1 MCQTNVKIMMDTP
14 VNVNIV
20 NSEIEKSGLKNLG
33 KATIREIVGL
43 VNKIQDTSGI
53 KFIRMEMGVP
63 GLNPPQ
69 IGIDAEIEALRSGV
83 ASDYPMVDGVR
94 SLKVETSKFVK
105 NFMGINISSESCI
118 PAVGSMQGAY
128 ATFLLC
134 SNLEPGKDTA
144 LFIDPG
150 FPVQKQQFRVMGHKY
165 ESFDVYNY
173 RGEALREKIE
183 SYLSKGNINSIIYS
197 NPNNPSWICF
207 TNEELKIIG
216 DLANKYDV
224 IVIEDL
230 AYFGMDFRKDLYHPG
245 QPPYQA
251 SVANYTENYVLLIS
265 GSKAFSYAGQRIAV
279 VAISDKIYNRT
290 YPYLTER
297 FGCDKFGY
305 TFVLR
310 IIYAL
315 SSGATHSSQYALA
328 AMLNAAN
335 EGRFNF
341 IEEVK
346 EYGNRAHTMKQM
358 FLEAGFK
365 IVYDKDLNEDIAD
378 GFYFTISYPGLSGG
392 ELVKELLYYGISA
405 ISLDNTGSLRS
416 EGLRACVSQI
426 TNDKMPVLQERLYA
440 FMHNHKQS

>member
-1 MCQTNVKIMMDTP
+1 MNTPVDVKI
-14 VNVNIV
+14 VN
-20 NSEIEKSGLKNLG
+20 EQIEKSGLKDLG

-43 VNKIQDTSGI
+43 VNKIQEASGV

-69 IGIDAEIEALRSGV
+69 IGIDAEIEALKKGV
-83 ASDYPMVDGVR
+83 ASDYPMVDGVKE
-94 SLKVETSKFVK
+94 LKVEASRFIK
-105 NFMGINISSESCI
+105 NFMGIDVAAESCI
-118 PAVGSMQGAY
+118 PTVGSMQGAY

-134 SNLEPGKDTA
+134 ANLDPAKDTA

-150 FPVQKQQFRVMGHKY
+150 FPVQKQQFKVMGHKFD
-165 ESFDVYNY
+165 SFDVFNY
-173 RGEALREKIE
+173 RGEALREKLE
-183 SYLSKGNINSIIYS
+183 SFLSKGNINSIIYS

-207 TNEELKIIG
+207 TEEELRIIG
-216 DLANKYDV
+216 EMANKYDV
-224 IVIEDL
+224 IAVEDL
-230 AYFGMDFRKDLYHPG
+230 AYFAMDFRRDLYHPG
-245 QPPYQA
+245 QPPYQV
-251 SVANYTENYVLLIS
+251 SVANYTDNYVMLIS

-279 VAISDKIYNRT
+279 VAISDKIYNRA
-290 YPYLTER
+290 YPNLLQR
-297 FGCDKFGY
+297 FGCEKFGY

-328 AMLNAAN
+328 AMLKAAN
-335 EGRFNF
+335 DGKFNF
-341 IEEVK
+341 VEEVK
-346 EYGNRAHTMKQM
+346 EYGNRAKKMKKL

-365 IVYDKDLNEDIAD
+365 IVYDKDLDEDIAD

-405 ISLDNTGSLRS
+405 ISLDNTGSKRS

-426 TNDKMPVLQERLYA
+426 REDKMVDLFERLQI
-440 FMHNHKQS
+440 FKQNHQ

>member
-1 MCQTNVKIMMDTP
+1 MINTTVEK
-14 VNVNIV
+14 NIV
-20 NSEIEKSGLKNLG
+20 DQEIENLGIKDLG

-43 VNKIQDTSGI
+43 VNRIQANTDT

-63 GLNPPQ
+63 GLAPPK
-69 IGIDAEIEALRSGV
+69 IGIEAEIEALQSGV
-83 ASDYPMVDGVR
+83 ASDYPMVDGVKA
-94 SLKVETSKFVK
+94 LKDEAARFVK
-105 NFMGINISSESCI
+105 NFMGVDISPTSCI
-118 PAVGSMQGAY
+118 PTVGSMQGAY

-134 SNLEPGKDTA
+134 SNLEPKKDTA

-150 FPVQKQQFRVMGHKY
+150 FPVQKQQFIVMGHKY

-183 SYLSKGNINSIIYS
+183 SYLQQGNINSIIYS

-207 TNEELKIIG
+207 TEEELQIIG
-216 DLANKYDV
+216 ELANKYDV

-230 AYFGMDFRKDLYHPG
+230 AYFAMDFRRDLFHPG
-245 QPPYQA
+245 EPPYQA
-251 SVANYTENYVLLIS
+251 SVTKYTDNYILLIS
-265 GSKAFSYAGQRIAV
+265 GSKAFSYAGQRIAIT
-279 VAISDKIYNRT
+279 AISDKLFTRS
-290 YPYLTER
+290 YPNLKTR
-297 FGCDKFGY
+297 FGREQFGN

-315 SSGATHSSQYALA
+315 SSGACHSAQYGLA
-328 AMLNAAN
+328 AMLKAAN

-346 EYGNRAHTMKQM
+346 EYGERAKIMKEM
-358 FLEAGFK
+358 FLNAGFK
-365 IVYDKDLNEDIAD
+365 IVYDKDIDKDIAD
-378 GFYFTISYPGLSGG
+378 GFYFTISYPGLTGG

-405 ISLDNTGSLRS
+405 ISLDNTGSTRS

-426 TNDKMPVLQERLYA
+426 TPEKMPMLFERISI
-440 FMHNHKQS
+440 FKQNHQI

>member
-1 MCQTNVKIMMDTP
+1 MINTP
-14 VNVNIV
+14 VEKNIV
-20 NSEIEKSGLKNLG
+20 DQEIENLGIKDLG

-43 VNKIQDTSGI
+43 VNRIQANTDT

-63 GLNPPQ
+63 GLAPPK
-69 IGIDAEIEALRSGV
+69 IGIEAEIEALQSGV
-83 ASDYPMVDGVR
+83 ASDYPMVDGVKA
-94 SLKVETSKFVK
+94 LKDEAARFVK
-105 NFMGINISSESCI
+105 NFMGVDISPTSCI
-118 PAVGSMQGAY
+118 PTVGSMQGAY

-134 SNLEPGKDTA
+134 SNLEPKKDTA

-150 FPVQKQQFRVMGHKY
+150 FPVQKQQFIVMGHKY

-183 SYLSKGNINSIIYS
+183 SYLQQGNINSIIYS

-207 TNEELKIIG
+207 TEEELQIIG
-216 DLANKYDV
+216 ELANKYDV

-230 AYFGMDFRKDLYHPG
+230 AYFAMDFRRDLFHPG
-245 QPPYQA
+245 EPPYQA
-251 SVANYTENYVLLIS
+251 SVTKYTDNYILLIS
-265 GSKAFSYAGQRIAV
+265 GSKAFSYAGQRIAIT
-279 VAISDKIYNRT
+279 AISDKLFTRS
-290 YPYLTER
+290 YPNLKTR
-297 FGCDKFGY
+297 FGREQFGN

-315 SSGATHSSQYALA
+315 SSGACHSAQYGLA
-328 AMLNAAN
+328 AMLKAAN

-346 EYGNRAHTMKQM
+346 EYGERAKIMKEM
-358 FLEAGFK
+358 FLNAGFK
-365 IVYDKDLNEDIAD
+365 IVYDKDIDKDIAD
-378 GFYFTISYPGLSGG
+378 GFYFTISYPGLTGG

-405 ISLDNTGSLRS
+405 ISLDNTGSTRS

-426 TNDKMPVLQERLYA
+426 TPEKMPMLFERISI
-440 FMHNHKQS
+440 FKQNHQI

>member
-1 MCQTNVKIMMDTP
+1 MNTPVDVKI
-14 VNVNIV
+14 VN
-20 NSEIEKSGLKNLG
+20 EQIEKSGLKDLG

-43 VNKIQDTSGI
+43 VNKIQEASGV

-69 IGIDAEIEALRSGV
+69 IGIDAEIEALKKGV
-83 ASDYPMVDGVR
+83 ASDYPMVDGVKE
-94 SLKVETSKFVK
+94 LKVEASRFIK
-105 NFMGINISSESCI
+105 NFMGIDVAAESCI
-118 PAVGSMQGAY
+118 PTVGSMQGAY

-134 SNLEPGKDTA
+134 ANLDPAKDTA

-150 FPVQKQQFRVMGHKY
+150 FPVQKQQFKVMGHKFD
-165 ESFDVYNY
+165 SFDVFNY
-173 RGEALREKIE
+173 RGEALREKLE
-183 SYLSKGNINSIIYS
+183 SFLSKGNINSIIYS

-207 TNEELKIIG
+207 TEEELRIIG
-216 DLANKYDV
+216 EMANKYDV
-224 IVIEDL
+224 IAVEDL
-230 AYFGMDFRKDLYHPG
+230 AYFAMDFRRDLYHPG
-245 QPPYQA
+245 QPPYQV
-251 SVANYTENYVLLIS
+251 SVANYTDNYVMLIS

-279 VAISDKIYNRT
+279 VAISDKIYNRA
-290 YPYLTER
+290 YPNLLQR
-297 FGCDKFGY
+297 FGCEKFGY

-328 AMLNAAN
+328 AMLKAAN
-335 EGRFNF
+335 DGKFNF
-341 IEEVK
+341 VEEVK
-346 EYGNRAHTMKQM
+346 EYGNRAKKMKKL

-365 IVYDKDLNEDIAD
+365 IVYDKDLDKDIAD

-405 ISLDNTGSLRS
+405 ISLDNTGSKRS

-426 TNDKMPVLQERLYA
+426 REDKMVDLFERLQI
-440 FMHNHKQS
+440 FKQNHK